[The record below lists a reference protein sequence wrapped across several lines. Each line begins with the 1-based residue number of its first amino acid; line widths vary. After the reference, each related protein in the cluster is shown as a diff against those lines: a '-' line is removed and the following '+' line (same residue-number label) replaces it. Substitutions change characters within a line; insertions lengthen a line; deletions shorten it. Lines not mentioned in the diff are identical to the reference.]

1 MMGLSNIARIFALA
15 MLMLVCASEV
25 IQLDVKNFEHLT
37 QASSGATT
45 GDWLIKFYA
54 PWCGHCRKMEPTYE
68 QVADMLQGDVN
79 VARVDV
85 PANREL
91 GTRFDVKGF
100 PTIKFLSK
108 GKVYDYVGRRTA
120 QDLVEFAKGGYQ
132 IQQPQDVQPA
142 MGMFGEII
150 AVFKHAYKQ
159 AAVDLKNRNF
169 FTIDVFLSFMPLI
182 FVAFVVLIFMIP
194 VPEHPQAAAHRA
206 QKKAA
211 PADADARSSDAAP
224 PTSASDIPSKKE
236 D

>member
-1 MMGLSNIARIFALA
+1 MFSVGYVTLFALA
-15 MLMLVCASEV
+15 VVALVCSGEV
-25 IQLDVKNFEHLT
+25 IQLDTKNFEHLT
-37 QASSGATT
+37 QAASGATT

-68 QVADMLQGDVN
+68 KVAEMLHGEVN

-120 QDLVEFAKGGYQ
+120 EDLVEFAKGGYQ
-132 IQQPQDVQPA
+132 IQQPQDIMPA
-142 MGMFGEII
+142 MGMFGEIA
-150 AVFKHAYKQ
+150 AVFRHAYKQ
-159 AAVDLKNRNF
+159 AAVDLKAGNF
-169 FTIDVFLSFMPLI
+169 FTIDVFLSFMPLLFI
-182 FVAFVVLIFMIP
+182 AFVVMIMVIP
-194 VPEHPQAAAHRA
+194 APQPPQA
-206 QKKAA
+206 
-211 PADADARSSDAAP
+211 PAVKRSASRDPDARSSDAAP
-224 PTSASDIPSKKE
+224 ATSESDIPSKKE